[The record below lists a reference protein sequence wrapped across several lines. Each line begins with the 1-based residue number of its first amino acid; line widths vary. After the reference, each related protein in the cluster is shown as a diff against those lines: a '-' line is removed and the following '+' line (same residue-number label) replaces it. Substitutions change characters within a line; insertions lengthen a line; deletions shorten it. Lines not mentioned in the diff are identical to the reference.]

1 MKDPLPLLKKSSL
14 RYRINAVI
22 KQWMVP
28 EEPAVFTQQ
37 HLHPYLIML
46 RETILN
52 SPGKRCM

>member
-28 EEPAVFTQQ
+28 EEPAVFTEQ

-46 RETILN
+46 RENT
-52 SPGKRCM
+52 